1 MRASGVRYLLGKGV
15 ENIWKNRM
23 MAFASFCVLLISLL
37 LVGLSVLVS
46 INISSMI
53 GGVENKNEVIIYLKE
68 NSTDMEISELY
79 GELVRMD
86 NVAEAKFYSKED
98 AFEDMKDNMSDYEM
112 VFESL
117 GEDNPLVDAYRIRVD
132 DITIIEDTIAR
143 IGTLPN
149 IESIRAPMDFVNILT
164 EFRHILT
171 MICGVII
178 LALIIIS
185 IVIIANTTKASV
197 FSRRAEIQIMK
208 YVGATN
214 SFIRIPFFV
223 EGMVTGF
230 FAGCVALVITWL
242 GYDALVELLTHG
254 TNVIAI
260 FGMTSIVQF
269 EDVAIPVVAAYLIA
283 GTFFGALGTVFSTR
297 KHLNV

>member
-1 MRASGVRYLLGKGV
+1 MRISGVTYLMGKGI

-53 GGVENKNEVIIYLKE
+53 GGLEDKNEIIIYLE
-68 NSTDMEISELY
+68 EDATDMEITELY
-79 GELVRMD
+79 GELCRMD
-86 NVAEAKFYSKED
+86 NVAEAVFYSKEE
-98 AFEDMKDNMSDYEM
+98 AFEDVKSNMADYEM

-117 GEDNPLVDAYRIRVD
+117 GEDNPLIDAYRIRIT
-132 DITIIEDTIAR
+132 DINLIDE
-143 IGTLPN
+143 TLVKLTELKKV
-149 IESIRAPMDFVNILT
+149 ESIRAPMDFINVLT
-164 EFRHILT
+164 ELRNIIT
-171 MICGVII
+171 MICMVII
-178 LALIIIS
+178 LALVIIS

-197 FSRRAEIQIMK
+197 FARRAEIQIMK

-214 SFIRIPFFV
+214 AFIRIPFFI
-223 EGMVTGF
+223 EGMITGF
-230 FAGCVALVITWL
+230 FAGCAALGVTWL
-242 GYDALVELLTHG
+242 GYDALVDLISGG
-254 TNVIAI
+254 TNVSAV
-260 FGMTSIVQF
+260 FGLTSIIQF
-269 EDVAIPVVAAYLIA
+269 EDVAIPVIASYLLA

>member
-1 MRASGVRYLLGKGV
+1 MRASGVRYLLGKGI

-53 GGVENKNEVIIYLKE
+53 GGVEDKNEVIIYLQE
-68 NSTDMEISELY
+68 NATDMEISELY
-79 GELVRMD
+79 GALVRMD

-98 AFEDMKDNMSDYEM
+98 AFDDMKGNMSDYQM
-112 VFESL
+112 VFDSL
-117 GEDNPLVDAYRIRVD
+117 GEDNPLLDAYRIRVEN
-132 DITIIEDTIAR
+132 IGSIKDTLAQID
-143 IGTLPN
+143 TLEH
-149 IESIRAPMDFVNILT
+149 IESVRAPMDFVNILM
-164 EFRHILT
+164 ELRQILT
-171 MICGVII
+171 MVCGVII

-197 FSRRAEIQIMK
+197 FARRAEIQIMK
-208 YVGATN
+208 YVGAN
-214 SFIRIPFFV
+214 NLFIRIPFFV
-223 EGMVTGF
+223 EGMITGF
-230 FAGCVALVITWL
+230 FAGLVALAVTWL
-242 GYDALVELLTHG
+242 SYDALVELLTHG

-260 FGMTSIVQF
+260 FGMTSIVRF
-269 EDVAIPVVAAYLIA
+269 EDVAIPVIAAYLIA

>member
-15 ENIWKNRM
+15 ENIWKNKM

-68 NSTDMEISELY
+68 DTTDMQISELY
-79 GELVRMD
+79 GELIRMD
-86 NVAEAKFYSKED
+86 NIAEATFYSKED
-98 AFEDMKDNMSDYEM
+98 AFEDMKDNMSNYEM
-112 VFESL
+112 VFDSL
-117 GEDNPLVDAYRIRVD
+117 GDDNPLVDAYRIRVA
-132 DITIIEDTIAR
+132 DINIIEDTLAELSI
-143 IGTLPN
+143 LDHV
-149 IESIRAPMDFVNILT
+149 ESIRAPMDFVNILREISQIFT
-164 EFRHILT
+164 I
-171 MICGVII
+171 ICGVII
-178 LALIIIS
+178 LALVIIS
-185 IVIIANTTKASV
+185 IVIISNTTKASV
-197 FSRRAEIQIMK
+197 FARRAEIQIMK

-214 SFIRIPFFV
+214 LFIRVPFFV

-230 FAGCVALVITWL
+230 FAGCMALLITWL
-242 GYDALVELLTHG
+242 GYDALIDLLKHG

-269 EDVAIPVVAAYLIA
+269 EDVAVPVIAAYLLA

>member
-132 DITIIEDTIAR
+132 DITIIEDTLAR

-171 MICGVII
+171 MICSVII

-214 SFIRIPFFV
+214 SFIRIPFLV

-260 FGMTSIVQF
+260 FGMTSIVKF

>member
-1 MRASGVRYLLGKGV
+1 MRASGIRYLIGTGV

-46 INISSMI
+46 LNISSMI
-53 GGVENKNEVIIYLKE
+53 GGVENKNEIIIYLKDE
-68 NSTDMEISELY
+68 TTDMEISEFY

-86 NVAEAKFYSKED
+86 NIAEAKFYSRED
-98 AFEDMKDNMSDYEM
+98 AFEDMKDKMNNYEM
-112 VFESL
+112 VFDSL
-117 GEDNPLVDAYRIRVD
+117 GDDNPLVDAYRVRVK
-132 DITIIEDTIAR
+132 DISIIEDTLASIN
-143 IGTLPN
+143 TLDH
-149 IESIRAPMDFVNILT
+149 IESIRAPMDFVNILK

-178 LALIIIS
+178 IALIIIS

-197 FSRRAEIQIMK
+197 FARRAEIQIMK

-223 EGMVTGF
+223 EGMITGL
-230 FAGCVALVITWL
+230 FAGGGALAITWV

-254 TNVIAI
+254 TNVTAV
-260 FGMTSIVQF
+260 FGMTSILQF
-269 EDVAIPVVAAYLIA
+269 EDVAVPVIASYLIA
-283 GTFFGALGTVFSTR
+283 GTFFGALGTVVSTR

>member
-68 NSTDMEISELY
+68 DATDMEISELY

-132 DITIIEDTIAR
+132 DITIIEDTLAR

>member
-1 MRASGVRYLLGKGV
+1 MRASGVRYLLGKGI

-53 GGVENKNEVIIYLKE
+53 GGVEDKNEVVIYLQE
-68 NSTDMEISELY
+68 DTTDMEISEIY
-79 GELVRMD
+79 GELIRMD
-86 NVAEAKFYSKED
+86 NVAEANFYSKEE
-98 AFEDMKDNMSDYEM
+98 AFEDMKNNMSDYEM
-112 VFESL
+112 VFDSL
-117 GEDNPLVDAYRIRVD
+117 GEDNPLIDAYRVRVSDISKID
-132 DITIIEDTIAR
+132 D
-143 IGTLPN
+143 TLVQIN
-149 IESIRAPMDFVNILT
+149 ALEHVESVRAPMDFVNILK
-164 EFRHILT
+164 ELRQILT

-178 LALIIIS
+178 TALIIIS

-197 FSRRAEIQIMK
+197 FARRAEIQIMK

-223 EGMVTGF
+223 EGMITGF
-230 FAGCVALVITWL
+230 FAGCAALAVTWL
-242 GYDALVELLTHG
+242 GYDALIDLLTRG

-269 EDVAIPVVAAYLIA
+269 EDVAIPVIASYLTA

>member
-1 MRASGVRYLLGKGV
+1 MRASGIRYLLGKGF

-53 GGVENKNEVIIYLKE
+53 GGMEDKNEIIIYLQDDA
-68 NSTDMEISELY
+68 TDMEISELY
-79 GELVRMD
+79 GELCRME
-86 NVAEAKFYSKED
+86 NIAEANFYSKED
-98 AFEDMKDNMSDYEM
+98 AFEDMKASMSDAELL
-112 VFESL
+112 FDSL
-117 GEDNPLVDAYRIRVD
+117 GEDNPLVDSYRVRVA
-132 DITIIEDTIAR
+132 DISRIDETLAR
-143 IGTLPN
+143 IGALQK
-149 IESIRAPMDFVNILT
+149 IESISAPMDFVNVLMELRQI
-164 EFRHILT
+164 ISI
-171 MICGVII
+171 ICAVII
-178 LALIIIS
+178 FALIIIS

-223 EGMVTGF
+223 EGMITGF
-230 FAGCVALVITWL
+230 LAGCGALAITWY
-242 GYDALVELLTHG
+242 GYDSLIDLLTGG
-254 TNVIAI
+254 TNVISI
-260 FGMTSIVQF
+260 FGVSSVIQF
-269 EDVAIPVVAAYLIA
+269 KDVFVPVTVAYLA
-283 GTFFGALGTVFSTR
+283 SGTFFGALGTVFSTR

>member
-1 MRASGVRYLLGKGV
+1 MRASGVKYLLGKGI

-53 GGVENKNEVIIYLKE
+53 GGVEDKNEVIIYLQE
-68 NSTDMEISELY
+68 NATDMEISELY
-79 GELVRMD
+79 GALVRMD

-98 AFEDMKDNMSDYEM
+98 AFDDMKGNMSDYQM
-112 VFESL
+112 VFDSL
-117 GEDNPLVDAYRIRVD
+117 GEDNPLLDAYRIRVEN
-132 DITIIEDTIAR
+132 IGSIKDTLAQID
-143 IGTLPN
+143 TLEH
-149 IESIRAPMDFVNILT
+149 IESVRAPMDFVNILM
-164 EFRHILT
+164 ELRQILT
-171 MICGVII
+171 MVCGVII

-197 FSRRAEIQIMK
+197 FARRAEIQIMK
-208 YVGATN
+208 YVGAN
-214 SFIRIPFFV
+214 NLFIRIPFFV
-223 EGMVTGF
+223 EGMITGF
-230 FAGCVALVITWL
+230 FAGLVALAVTWL
-242 GYDALVELLTHG
+242 SYDALVELLTHG

-260 FGMTSIVQF
+260 FGMTSIVRF
-269 EDVAIPVVAAYLIA
+269 EDVAIPVIAAYLIA

>member
-1 MRASGVRYLLGKGV
+1 MRASGVRYLLGNGI

-46 INISSMI
+46 INVSSMI

-68 NSTDMEISELY
+68 NATDMEISELY

-132 DITIIEDTIAR
+132 DITVIQDTLSR
-143 IGTLPN
+143 ISTLPN

-164 EFRHILT
+164 EFRQILT
-171 MICGVII
+171 MICSVII

-197 FSRRAEIQIMK
+197 FARRAEIQIMK

-214 SFIRIPFFV
+214 SFIRIPFLV

-260 FGMTSIVQF
+260 FGMKSIVQF
-269 EDVAIPVVAAYLIA
+269 EDVAIPVIAAYLIA

>member
-68 NSTDMEISELY
+68 DSTDMEISELY

-117 GEDNPLVDAYRIRVD
+117 GEDNPLVDAYRIKVD
-132 DITIIEDTIAR
+132 DITIIEDTIAH
-143 IGTLPN
+143 ISTLPN

-178 LALIIIS
+178 VALIIIS

>member
-53 GGVENKNEVIIYLKE
+53 GGVEDKNEIIVYLKE
-68 NSTDMEISELY
+68 DTTDMQISELY
-79 GELVRMD
+79 GELIRMD
-86 NVAEAKFYSKED
+86 NIAEANFYSKEE
-98 AFEDMKDNMSDYEM
+98 AFEDMKDKMSNYEM
-112 VFESL
+112 VFDSL
-117 GEDNPLVDAYRIRVD
+117 GDDNPLIDAYRVRVV
-132 DITIIEDTIAR
+132 DINTIEDTLAV
-143 IGTLPN
+143 LAKLDN
-149 IESIRAPMDFVNILT
+149 VESIRAPMDFVNVLREINQIFT
-164 EFRHILT
+164 V
-171 MICGVII
+171 ICGVII
-178 LALIIIS
+178 LALVIIS
-185 IVIIANTTKASV
+185 IVIISNTTKASV
-197 FSRRAEIQIMK
+197 FARRAEIQIMK

-214 SFIRIPFFV
+214 LFIRVPFFI

-230 FAGCVALVITWL
+230 FAGCAALAVTWL
-242 GYDALVELLTHG
+242 GYDSLTELLEHG

-269 EDVAIPVVAAYLIA
+269 EDVAVPVIAAYLTA

>member
-171 MICGVII
+171 MICSVII

-214 SFIRIPFFV
+214 SFIRIPFLV

-260 FGMTSIVQF
+260 FGMTSIVKF